1 MRDERRVFPAIRSA
15 LLLLFIGCSCALEA
29 AGTEPAPAAGAAAWV
44 RPERLQILL
53 IAVFLLALLAWYA
66 FTARRRTDAFIRRI
80 PGLEEFDHAVG
91 RAAEQGR
98 PVLFIPGILEMS
110 DIQTVAGVNLLGHV
124 AARSAALGVP
134 LLAPMARP
142 FAMSV
147 AQETV
152 RRAYVEQGRSELF
165 QSDNVRYLT
174 SDQFGYAAGAVGVM
188 TRSLP
193 GACFYLG
200 SFSAE
205 SMLLAETGN
214 AVGAVQIAGT
224 ADVAQIPFF
233 VVACDYTLIGE
244 ELFAASAYL
253 TRRPEEIGALKGMD
267 ACKLVIAVLIVCGAL
282 LATARQWPALAGAW
296 PLRSLDGAVGW
307 LLTSES
313 GGPAR

>member
-1 MRDERRVFPAIRSA
+1 MHVVTRAV
-15 LLLLFIGCSCALEA
+15 LLVAFVCCACSLEA
-29 AGTEPAPAAGAAAWV
+29 VEPGIASGAAGLAWV
-44 RPERLQILL
+44 RPERLQLLL
-53 IAVFLLALLAWYA
+53 IAVSLLALMAWFA
-66 FTARRRTDAFIRRI
+66 FTARRHTDSFIRRI

-124 AARSAALGVP
+124 ANRSAALGIP

-152 RRAYVEQGRSELF
+152 RRAYVEQGRGELF
-165 QSDNVRYLT
+165 QPEHVRYLT

-253 TRRPEEIGALKGMD
+253 TRRPEEVGALKGMD
-267 ACKLVIAVLIVCGAL
+267 ACKLVIALLIVCGAI
-282 LATARQWPALAGAW
+282 LATLRPWPAVGGTW
-296 PLRSLDGAVGW
+296 PVRTLDGAVEW
-307 LLTSES
+307 LLTSEK
-313 GGPAR
+313 GGPER